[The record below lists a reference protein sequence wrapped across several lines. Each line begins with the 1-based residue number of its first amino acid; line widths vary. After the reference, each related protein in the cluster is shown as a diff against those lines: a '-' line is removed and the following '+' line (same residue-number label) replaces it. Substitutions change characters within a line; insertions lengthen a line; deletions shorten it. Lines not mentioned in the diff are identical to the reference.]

1 MEAMNKAKKTMMRV
15 GWGLSF
21 TLVSAA
27 QAACVP
33 LTGTAVAGG
42 LGEAAKTA
50 LVRWLG
56 EARLPLAMCL
66 SCPFRSSCG
75 RCWRYPPACSARAT
89 SRELA
94 LLLLLLPLLLW
105 HCLSGHWWP
114 LCCFQCRLVFQ
125 CRLCPGRCSSAPSHT
140 DPVVLLPPCE
150 CRFWVVLAITW
161 GLIATVVSTALP
173 LWEARESLWTSECC
187 AGWMWFGGGFAPV
200 PGSHVCS

>member
-33 LTGTAVAGG
+33 LTGTDVAGG

-66 SCPFRSSCG
+66 SCLCRSSCG

-105 HCLSGHWWP
+105 HCRSGHWWP
-114 LCCFQCRLVFQ
+114 LCCFQCRLV
-125 CRLCPGRCSSAPSHT
+125 LISARV
-140 DPVVLLPPCE
+140 DALVLPP
-150 CRFWVVLAITW
+150 T
-161 GLIATVVSTALP
+161 LILLCSFPPAN
-173 LWEARESLWTSECC
+173 
-187 AGWMWFGGGFAPV
+187 AGS
-200 PGSHVCS
+200 GSCWRSRGA